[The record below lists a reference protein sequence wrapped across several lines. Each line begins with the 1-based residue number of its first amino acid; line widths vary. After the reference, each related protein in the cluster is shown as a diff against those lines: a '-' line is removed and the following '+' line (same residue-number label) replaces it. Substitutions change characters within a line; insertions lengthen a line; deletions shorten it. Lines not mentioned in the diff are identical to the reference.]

1 MPTRHEAAL
10 GALFVRLE
18 GVSGPKVLRNAELP
32 QTVPA
37 EGLIILRDGVIGEP
51 EDVTL
56 SPVSYAWRHRTELE
70 VFVRGED
77 PASRSA
83 RLDELISAV
92 EQIIA
97 ADRTLG
103 GVVDHCEAGP
113 PEEVE
118 DLAQEGARS
127 FRAAIA
133 PVILHY
139 TSDASVA

>member
-1 MPTRHEAAL
+1 MPTRHEAVL
-10 GALFVRLE
+10 TALFVQLE
-18 GVSGPKVLRNAELP
+18 GVPGPKVLRNAELP
-32 QTVPA
+32 QTVP
-37 EGLIILRDGVIGEP
+37 EDGLIIQRDGVIGEP

-70 VFVRGED
+70 VFVRGDD
-77 PASRSA
+77 PTSRSA
-83 RLDELISAV
+83 WLDELISAV

-97 ADRTLG
+97 TDRTLG
-103 GVVDHCEAGP
+103 GVVDHCEAGA

-118 DLAQEGARS
+118 DLAQEGACC
-127 FRAAIA
+127 FRAAIL

>member
-1 MPTRHEAAL
+1 MPMKHEAAL
-10 GALFVRLE
+10 TALFSLLE
-18 GVSGPKVLRNAELP
+18 GSAGVKVLRNAELP
-32 QTVPA
+32 QTVP
-37 EGLIILRDGVIGEP
+37 EDGLIILRDGVIGEP

-56 SPVSYAWRHRTELE
+56 SPVSYAWRHRAEME
-70 VFVRGED
+70 VFVCGDD

-83 RLDELISAV
+83 RLDDVIAAV
-92 EQIIA
+92 EQAIA
-97 ADRTLG
+97 TDRTLG
-103 GVVDHCEAGP
+103 GVIDHCEAGP

-127 FRAAIA
+127 FRAAIV

>member
-10 GALFVRLE
+10 GALFSLLE
-18 GVSGPKVLRNAELP
+18 GVPGPKVLRNAELP

-37 EGLIILRDGVIGEP
+37 EGLIILRDGVIGAP

-70 VFVRGED
+70 VFVRGDD

-83 RLDELISAV
+83 RLDDVISAV
-92 EQIIA
+92 EQVIA
-97 ADRTLG
+97 TDRTLG
-103 GVVDHCEAGP
+103 GVVDHCEAGA

-118 DLAQEGARS
+118 DLAQEGAQS
-127 FRAAIA
+127 FRAAIL

>member
-1 MPTRHEAAL
+1 MKRCSPRFL
-10 GALFVRLE
+10 SSWRGA
-18 GVSGPKVLRNAELP
+18 GPKVLRNAELP
-32 QTVPA
+32 QTVPV
-37 EGLIILRDGVIGEP
+37 EGLVILRDGIIGEP

-70 VFVRGED
+70 VFVRGDD

-83 RLDELISAV
+83 RLDELINAV

-97 ADRTLG
+97 TDRTLG

-118 DLAQEGARS
+118 DLVQEGARS
-127 FRAAIA
+127 FRAAIV

>member
-1 MPTRHEAAL
+1 MPTRHEVAL
-10 GALFVRLE
+10 ATLFALLE
-18 GVSGPKVLRNAELP
+18 GISGMKVLRNAELP

-37 EGLIILRDGVIGEP
+37 EGLIILRDGVIGAP

-56 SPVSYAWRHRTELE
+56 SPVSYAWRHRAELE
-70 VFVRGED
+70 VFVRGDD

-83 RLDELISAV
+83 RLDELIGAV
-92 EQIIA
+92 EQAIE

-103 GVVDHCEAGP
+103 GVVDHCEAGA

-118 DLAQEGARS
+118 DLAQEGACS
-127 FRAAIA
+127 FRAAIL

-139 TSDASVA
+139 TSEASVA

>member
-1 MPTRHEAAL
+1 MSTPHETVLSAL
-10 GALFVRLE
+10 HARLSALA
-18 GVSGPKVLRNAELP
+18 GTVLRNAELP

-70 VFVRGED
+70 MFVRGDD

-118 DLAQEGARS
+118 DLAQEGACS
-127 FRAAIA
+127 FRAAIL

-139 TSDASVA
+139 TSEASVA